1 MKKEQFVIT
10 AVNRLSGYREEI
22 SGPMTRQQ
30 ADDRLQRELESRRRQ
45 RYQPHIKLRVE
56 KRLPVQLQFNFIE
69 E

>member
-1 MKKEQFVIT
+1 MEKEQFVIT
-10 AVNRLSGYREEI
+10 AVNGLSGYREEI

-30 ADDRLQRELESRRRQ
+30 AEDRLRRELESRRRQ